1 MRDVQIVPPNGGQE
15 INFRGAV
22 IRRKASREDSGG
34 AWAIGTGRQ
43 DAGFDN
49 PRHVHDEP
57 EAFFILRGS
66 YVFYTENGETEAGA
80 GSFVMIP
87 SGAVHGFR
95 TLEDNSELICV
106 WPSEVE
112 RSFFSREL

>member
-1 MRDVQIVPPNGGQE
+1 MGEVRIVPPEGGQE

-34 AWAIGTGRQ
+34 AWAIGTGHQ
-43 DAGFDN
+43 NAGFDN
-49 PRHVHDEP
+49 PRHTHVEP
-57 EAFFILRGS
+57 EAFFILRGR
-66 YVFYTENGETEAGA
+66 YAFYTQDGETEAGA

-95 TLEDNSELICV
+95 TLEDDSELICV
-106 WPSEVE
+106 WPSTVE
-112 RSFFSREL
+112 RSFFGAEV